1 MSASTE
7 LSRVAISVHDE
18 SDRVAV
24 IFYDVREER
33 VVYELTD
40 YSVYMAD
47 EEQLDVKTITNHS
60 YFLKRFYEYL
70 LDRSIN
76 LDRCTDSVLKNFRD
90 EEKKSVLRSKASKN
104 NIRIANGTVNER
116 LRRIYRWLTWLQD
129 RGRVRAELIGKKGC
143 GVRSALPSRALVE
156 RRRRLTPNAARQQ
169 AREDYPLL
177 FKKTA
182 RKSRHRRQFVPTE
195 DFRFQL
201 VERLHETAASPYIAH
216 RNALIVDTAN
226 TVGFRRGSINS
237 LRIAQF
243 LDGRIEE
250 ADGSFMYVT
259 PDAQKF
265 GYEESFAFPVSLAQR
280 VTHFIANYLLPT
292 AAARGWK
299 IDLKTSPVILSY
311 RDGRAM
317 RDRSITKMLSGHFR
331 ALGAP
336 AWNATHSLR
345 RKFANDEMDSE
356 AEYRVEQKLDTSTQ
370 SIAATVSLRMGQH
383 NPESLEP
390 YLAAKITA
398 PRLTA
403 TEQLKAHTASLEAEV
418 LALREE
424 VSKLRAQVAEV
435 STNR

>member
-1 MSASTE
+1 MRTSAESSGVT
-7 LSRVAISVHDE
+7 ISVHDE
-18 SDRVAV
+18 AEHVAV
-24 IFYDVREER
+24 LFYDLKAER
-33 VVYELTD
+33 VIDELTD
-40 YSVYMAD
+40 YSLHMAD
-47 EEQLDVKTITNHS
+47 GEQLDGKTIRNHS

-70 LDRSIN
+70 QAHSLDLNCCS
-76 LDRCTDSVLKNFRD
+76 DSVLKKFRD
-90 EEKKSVLRSKASKN
+90 QEKKTILQSSASKKN
-104 NIRIANGTVNER
+104 VRIANGTVNER
-116 LRRIYRWLTWLQD
+116 LRRIYRWLTWLQEG
-129 RGRVRAELIGKKGC
+129 GRVRAGLIGKKGC

-156 RRRRLTPNAARQQ
+156 RQKRLTPNVARQQ
-169 AREDYPLL
+169 ARDDYPLL
-177 FKKTA
+177 FKKTTL
-182 RKSRHRRQFVPTE
+182 RSKHRRQFVPTE
-195 DFRFQL
+195 AFRFEL
-201 VERLHETAASPYIAH
+201 IERLHESAASPYIAH

-243 LDGRIEE
+243 LDGQVEE
-250 ADGSFMYVT
+250 ADGGFMYVT

-265 GYEESFAFPVSLAQR
+265 GYEESFAFPVALAQR

-311 RDGRAM
+311 RDGRPM

-356 AEYRVEQKLDTSTQ
+356 AEYRVEQKLDTSAR
-370 SIAATVSLRMGQH
+370 SIAATVSLRMGQR

-403 TEQLKAHTASLEAEV
+403 TEQLKAHTASLESEV

-424 VSKLRAQVAEV
+424 VSKLRTQIARV
-435 STNR
+435 SPKR